1 MQLIKT
7 TDYDCFVPI
16 MSNRELDKRH
26 VMNLQRSIKQRNLL
40 MVRPIIVNENMEV
53 IDGQHRLAAAQMIDE
68 PVYYLQVKGLTQQ
81 DLAVLNTHQKN
92 WSVMDFVNF
101 YTLQGVP
108 EYKKLSRLCN
118 KYPLMKPTVM
128 LRMVGYGNKVR
139 EGKINISN
147 LPKAEIICDTVYKLL
162 NRGFLFV
169 LERDFCIAL
178 HESTPISQAM
188 ADKLVARATRD
199 NLYKCLNK
207 QDYKRL
213 IRNLTA

>member
-7 TDYDCFVPI
+7 TDYDRFVPI

-108 EYKKLSRLCN
+108 EYKNLSRLCN

-188 ADKLVARATRD
+188 ADKLVARATKD
-199 NLYKCLNK
+199 KLYKCLNK

>member
-7 TDYDCFVPI
+7 TDYDRFVPI

-26 VMNLQRSIKQRNLL
+26 VMNLQRSIKARNLL

-53 IDGQHRLAAAQMIDE
+53 IDGQHRLAAAQMINE

-118 KYPLMKPTVM
+118 KYALIKPTAM

-139 EGKINISN
+139 EGKISIAN

-169 LERDFCIAL
+169 LERDFCLAL
-178 HESTPISQAM
+178 LESEVNEAVAAKI
-188 ADKLVARATRD
+188 VARASD
-199 NLYKCLNK
+199 QNLYKCLNK

-213 IRNLTA
+213 IKNLTV

>member
-7 TDYDCFVPI
+7 TDYDRFVPI
-16 MSNRELDKRH
+16 TSNRELDKRH

-108 EYKKLSRLCN
+108 EYKNLSRLCN

-188 ADKLVARATRD
+188 ADKLVARATKD

>member
-7 TDYDCFVPI
+7 TDYDRFVPI

-101 YTLQGVP
+101 YTLQGVA

-188 ADKLVARATRD
+188 ADKLVARAAKD

-213 IRNLTA
+213 IENLTV

>member
-7 TDYDCFVPI
+7 TDYDRFVPI

-188 ADKLVARATRD
+188 VDKLVANATKD

-213 IRNLTA
+213 IRNLAV

>member
-7 TDYDCFVPI
+7 TDYDRFVPI

-101 YTLQGVP
+101 YTLQGVA

-178 HESTPISQAM
+178 HESTPITQAM
-188 ADKLVARATRD
+188 ADKLVARATKD
-199 NLYKCLNK
+199 NLYKCFNK